1 MLRLPDKISGFLFD
15 LDGVVT
21 DTAAVH
27 AAAWKRMFD
36 DFLSSR
42 GLPPFRLPEDYTL
55 YVDGKK
61 REDGTRSFLA
71 SRGVVLPE
79 GDVNDPPEAETV
91 HGLGTRK
98 NALVLALIAEGG
110 VQVFPD
116 AVALLKTVRA
126 GGGRTALVSS
136 SANAEAVLTS
146 AGLLD
151 LFDARIDG
159 VVARELGLP
168 GKPAPDMFLAGARA
182 VGLPPAE
189 CAAFEDA
196 LAGVAAGRAGG
207 FALVVGV
214 DRIRD
219 GAHGPALTGS
229 GADVVVTDLRELV
242 EQR

>member
-1 MLRLPDKISGFLFD
+1 MLELPEEISGFLFD

-36 DFLSSR
+36 DFLASR
-42 GLPPFRLPEDYTL
+42 NLAPFALPGDYTRF
-55 YVDGKK
+55 VDGKK
-61 REDGTRSFLA
+61 REDGTRSFLS

-79 GDVNDPPEAETV
+79 GEPDDPPEAETV
-91 HGLGTRK
+91 FGLGNRK
-98 NALVLALIAEGG
+98 NALVLKLIAEDG
-110 VQVFPD
+110 VAVFPD
-116 AVALLKTVRA
+116 AVALLERVRA
-126 GGGRTALVSS
+126 AGGRTALVSS
-136 SANAEAVLTS
+136 SANAQAVLES
-146 AGLLD
+146 AGLTG

-159 VVARELGLP
+159 VTARERGLP
-168 GKPAPDMFLAGARA
+168 GKPAPDMFLAGAEA
-182 VGLPPAE
+182 VGLPPSA

-214 DRIRD
+214 DRVKD
-219 GAHGPALTGS
+219 GAHGPALTDS

-242 EQR
+242 ERR